1 MELNVLQG
9 VMQGAQAVSEFAA
22 GALVASVWQGLVLA
36 AVIWLCLKMLPR
48 TGAATRFG
56 IWMRAFGVLA
66 VLPLVRLHPVAGAA
80 AGVLARG
87 PLVHVDARWSVAL
100 TAVWLGVS
108 LYRLAGLVVNGWK
121 LWSVWRRAEVVE
133 VAEGVASLLVDG
145 SRRVQLCV
153 SDEVERPSLIGFFSP
168 RVVVPR
174 WLFARLSEVELQQI
188 VMHEMEHLR
197 RRDDW
202 INLVQK
208 VGLAVFPLNPVLVW
222 IERRL
227 CLERELACDAGVIRA
242 TGAPKAYATC
252 LTTLAE
258 RSMEL
263 NPARRAAALALG
275 AWERRSQLAER
286 VHGIL
291 RREKMLSPVQAGAVM
306 SVAVV
311 GLVAGAA
318 ELSRCPQLI
327 SFAAPAPLA
336 VATTP
341 SRGTSVPSA
350 GMQDVVYR
358 DGAASMLP
366 RETLLKASMDSAA
379 PVKPAA
385 RKAKAKKV
393 VKAPVPSVLRT
404 VSQRQG
410 GVRRVEVS
418 YSWSAVQR
426 SADVGGARVT
436 FTVLDGGGGGFAAV
450 PTPDG
455 WLVFQL

>member
-1 MELNVLQG
+1 M
-9 VMQGAQAVSEFAA
+9 AA
-22 GALVASVWQGLVLA
+22 GGSCGRPLKAL
-36 AVIWLCLKMLPR
+36 R
-48 TGAATRFG
+48 
-56 IWMRAFGVLA
+56 
-66 VLPLVRLHPVAGAA
+66 
-80 AGVLARG
+80 
-87 PLVHVDARWSVAL
+87 
-100 TAVWLGVS
+100 
-108 LYRLAGLVVNGWK
+108 
-121 LWSVWRRAEVVE
+121 
-133 VAEGVASLLVDG
+133 SLLVDG

-174 WLFARLSEVELQQI
+174 WLFARLSEMELQQI

-258 RSMEL
+258 RSL
-263 NPARRAAALALG
+263 DRQAAALALG

-306 SVAVV
+306 CVAVV

-336 VATTP
+336 VAVTAP
-341 SRGTSVPSA
+341 RGTSVPSA

-366 RETLLKASMDSAA
+366 HETLLKASMGSAA
-379 PVKPAA
+379 PVKPVA

-393 VKAPVPSVLRT
+393 VKAPLPNGAAVLRP
-404 VSQRQG
+404 VLQRQG
-410 GVRRVEVS
+410 EMRRVAVS
-418 YSWSAVQR
+418 YSWSGVQR
-426 SADVGGARVT
+426 
-436 FTVLDGGGGGFAAV
+436 FAVDDEAA
-450 PTPDG
+450 
-455 WLVFQL
+455 